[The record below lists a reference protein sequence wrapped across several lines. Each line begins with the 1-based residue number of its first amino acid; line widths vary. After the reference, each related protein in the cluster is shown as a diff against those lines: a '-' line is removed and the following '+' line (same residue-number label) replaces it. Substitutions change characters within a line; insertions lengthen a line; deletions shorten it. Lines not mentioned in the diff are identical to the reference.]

1 MLFTAKFIPKDIT
14 ETEKEKIMI
23 SIRSLLQET
32 LRNSDI
38 MMQIGTN
45 HFFLMLPEINEY
57 NVSRVTERV
66 MSAWKKNSY
75 SSLVELTVET
85 ESMDHKRDKVREE

>member
-1 MLFTAKFIPKDIT
+1 MVTIWVTVFFPHSRVSSKTICH
-14 ETEKEKIMI
+14 
-23 SIRSLLQET
+23 SLLF
-32 LRNSDI
+32 SAVSA
-38 MMQIGTN
+38 G
-45 HFFLMLPEINEY
+45 INEY
-57 NVSRVTERV
+57 NVGRVTERV